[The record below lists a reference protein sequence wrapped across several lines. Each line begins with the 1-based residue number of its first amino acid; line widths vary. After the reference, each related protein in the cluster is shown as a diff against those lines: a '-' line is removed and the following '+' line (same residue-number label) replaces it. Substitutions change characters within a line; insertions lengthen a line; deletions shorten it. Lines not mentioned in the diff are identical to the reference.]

1 MSFVPCAV
9 CGRDSKNGSYGDIPL
24 CFDCYVNRPDDVLA
38 YEAKVRSPMSLVVHC
53 QRAHHDVYIGRGQG
67 SIFGN
72 PFTHKEG
79 TQASVV
85 VGSRAE
91 AVQAFR
97 DWLAGTAWQDV
108 EPERRE
114 AILAS
119 IPLLKGKVLGCWCAP
134 LACHGDVLAELANS
148 EPQRRV
154 PRNVP
159 PGNIFSGERSART
172 VLTNPTELARKKGN
186 LRFAYPVTIDGVVY
200 PDAEEAYQRMKLKL
214 GHFADMAER
223 EALCTRV
230 IEAKLRQHGQLAEFI
245 TINGGVQWLA
255 QCRHFT
261 HARTQAFAVWEGVG
275 YESAFIR
282 CLIQAYRMVQKEP
295 V

>member
-1 MSFVPCAV
+1 
-9 CGRDSKNGSYGDIPL
+9 
-24 CFDCYVNRPDDVLA
+24 
-38 YEAKVRSPMSLVVHC
+38 MSLVVHC
-53 QRAHHDVYIGRGQG
+53 QRAPYDVYVGRGNG

-91 AVQAFR
+91 AIQAFR
-97 DWLAGTAWQDV
+97 DWLAGAAYQDV

-119 IPLLKGKVLGCWCAP
+119 IFMLKGKVLGCWCAP
-134 LACHGDVLAELANS
+134 WACHGDVLTELANP
-148 EPQRRV
+148 EPGSARPRV

-186 LRFAYPVTIDGVVY
+186 LRFSYPVTIDGVVY
-200 PDAEEAYQRMKLKL
+200 PDAEEAYQRLKAGL
-214 GHFADMAER
+214 GHFADMGER
-223 EALCTRV
+223 EALCARV
-230 IEAKLRQHGQLAEFI
+230 IEAKLRQHGQLVEFI
-245 TINGGVQWLA
+245 TVNGGVQWLA

-261 HARTQAFAVWEGVG
+261 HARTQAFAEWEGVG

-282 CLIQAYRMVQKEP
+282 CLIKAYRAVQKEP